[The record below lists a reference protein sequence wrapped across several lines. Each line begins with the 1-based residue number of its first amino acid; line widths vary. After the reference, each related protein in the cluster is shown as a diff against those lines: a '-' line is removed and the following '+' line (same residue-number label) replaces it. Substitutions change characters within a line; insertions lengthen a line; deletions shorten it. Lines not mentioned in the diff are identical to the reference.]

1 MTGISNYFQGDTFS
15 ERRNN
20 SPAAGVAYDPNSLL
34 TGAEIAA
41 GLGYNDP
48 RVWPDTETYRRAVE
62 GRFTP
67 EQVASIAPRV
77 KVAAAG
83 VPVPHVTVL

>member
-1 MTGISNYFQGDTFS
+1 MTGVANYFQGDTFA
-15 ERRNN
+15 ERRNATE
-20 SPAAGVAYDPNSLL
+20 SAGVAYDPESLL

-41 GLGYNDP
+41 GLGYQD
-48 RVWPDTETYRRAVE
+48 RRQWPDEETYRRALE

-77 KVAAAG
+77 KVLALPAPA
-83 VPVPHVTVL
+83 PHVTVL